1 MDHPVHCTL
10 KAFNI
15 CLSVPKVF
23 SHNSSPGLSCG
34 SLDSSHGI
42 PSWTGG
48 LCVKQERLRFLGSHS
63 PWDSKLN
70 GVIFKVTLSPTDKNV
85 NRSRLYRVTHL
96 LANLGWVDLDFDCST
111 VCPILL
117 GLVWIWQKWLST
129 WARWWNIP
137 NQSQPNP
144 GLLGDGSLCRQFIK
158 YTGLLWWSRTW
169 VWLTWILMFH
179 LLPDSAWAN
188 GSLAELAG

>member
-1 MDHPVHCTL
+1 MC
-10 KAFNI
+10 
-15 CLSVPKVF
+15 F
-23 SHNSSPGLSCG
+23 SLFWNNHRTRCRGITSRQKTINYVCRNSSDHLPFFGLLAKLFLSFVPTTK
-34 SLDSSHGI
+34 I
-42 PSWTGG
+42 WTAR
-48 LCVKQERLRFLGSHS
+48 ES
-63 PWDSKLN
+63 D
-70 GVIFKVTLSPTDKNV
+70 
-85 NRSRLYRVTHL
+85 YRVTHL

-117 GLVWIWQKWLST
+117 GLVWIWQKRLST